1 MSNPQLETSDFNELS
16 NLNNQFKNKISE
28 YESALNSYNTYVKN
42 LPNPMNKTVVD
53 YDYWPNYVFDITLPN
68 KQSKKKGDKSQ
79 KTVTQSTC
87 LTNCVNNINCLG
99 ASFIKSTDSKSINP
113 DGYCYIHS
121 SLDGKKNNLVSSD
134 GNVAIVQ
141 KARYWLLKMEQI
153 NNELIEINNNR
164 KSLYDKLSIKIS
176 NNEMLTQSK
185 MNDFNVANS
194 NFIKN
199 KNKIQNE
206 LKNLGTLGEQHN
218 FSNSLVEKHFLHFQM
233 LAVILYA
240 IIFISFKLLYIT
252 SDIANNLLF
261 VGGLLTFVIIV
272 TGLYQH
278 MQ

>member
-1 MSNPQLETSDFNELS
+1 M
-16 NLNNQFKNKISE
+16 
-28 YESALNSYNTYVKN
+28 
-42 LPNPMNKTVVD
+42 
-53 YDYWPNYVFDITLPN
+53 
-68 KQSKKKGDKSQ
+68 
-79 KTVTQSTC
+79 
-87 LTNCVNNINCLG
+87 
-99 ASFIKSTDSKSINP
+99 
-113 DGYCYIHS
+113 
-121 SLDGKKNNLVSSD
+121 VSSD